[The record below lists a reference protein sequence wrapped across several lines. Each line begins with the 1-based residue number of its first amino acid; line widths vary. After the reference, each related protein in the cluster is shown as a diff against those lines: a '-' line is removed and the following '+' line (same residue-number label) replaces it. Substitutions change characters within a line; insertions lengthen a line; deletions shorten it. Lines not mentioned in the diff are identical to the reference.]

1 MPQLGDQV
9 PIVLRLPRL
18 VNGVRPGCAYDTLR
32 GFQEDREETYM
43 ARELPSKLVHRGLR
57 AVEGDPIVTFD
68 SRHPDS
74 LTIKLTTLTG
84 IYEFI

>member
-1 MPQLGDQV
+1 
-9 PIVLRLPRL
+9 
-18 VNGVRPGCAYDTLR
+18 
-32 GFQEDREETYM
+32 M
-43 ARELPSKLVHRGLR
+43 ARQLPSKLVHRGLR